1 MIKSAFLERI
11 TYNFCAI
18 MPKKKQNKT
27 SPFLVPFPDN
37 WDSRTR
43 IDLTFNLGSAIRYHR
58 ETTVPE
64 IGGLR
69 FVRQASWGVAGI
81 QLATSSENNKKRYR
95 AHEIANAIEALGS
108 KIHFI
113 VECKCNKEQYKYLGS
128 RAFGN
133 DSKNDSMT
141 FSFQCLRKPSY
152 YVQNTYRQTI
162 VTALNPLK
170 LCKDSSLFDQM
181 NLDENGIR
189 LYNAFLGDNEISN
202 CRVDTWLKNWIFK
215 DKNYNVESK
224 PYAKIFSPKNAS
236 EEEKR
241 IIRDSLDCAVSL
253 EFDKERRKRLIK
265 IMKESKPHNEEELM
279 NLLRQ
284 KGENGSL
291 HALQI
296 QDAINFN
303 EMRDAA
309 INLLQACAM
318 TVKENNG
325 RNGYSLKVCA
335 SVDRIKDKLDVLKKK
350 SENYLNGFAGH
361 KKYGEEVLEPAKIF
375 ANNAIRLDASEFL
388 EFLIKQEQGIMD
400 VSDGKIIALSLFD
413 KFLKRNE
420 DSSDNEANSE
430 DNDDLSVLE
439 DPQDSWKLSR
449 LQQWQSLYDDAFGG
463 MKYE

>member
-1 MIKSAFLERI
+1 
-11 TYNFCAI
+11 
-18 MPKKKQNKT
+18 MPKKKQEKA
-27 SPFLVPFPDN
+27 SPFIVPFPDS

-43 IDLTFNLGSAIRYHR
+43 IDLTFNLRSAIRYHR
-58 ETTVPE
+58 EMTVPE

-81 QLATSSENNKKRYR
+81 QLANSPENKKKYR

-108 KIHFI
+108 KINFV
-113 VECKCNKEQYKYLGS
+113 VECKCNKEEYKYLGS

-141 FSFQCLRKPSY
+141 FSFQCLRKSSY
-152 YVQNTYRQTI
+152 YVQNTYRQDI
-162 VTALNPLK
+162 VTALNPLR

-181 NLDENGIR
+181 SLDENGIR
-189 LYNAFLGDNEISN
+189 LYNAFIGNNEISN

-215 DKNYNVESK
+215 EKRYNVESK
-224 PYAKIFSPKNAS
+224 IYAKVFSPRKAS
-236 EEEKR
+236 DEEKR
-241 IIRDSLDCAVSL
+241 IIRESLDCSVSL
-253 EFDKERRKRLIK
+253 DYDKERRKRLIR
-265 IMKESKPHNEEELM
+265 IMKESKPHNEQELM

-284 KGENGSL
+284 KGEKGSL

-309 INLLQACAM
+309 INLLRACAM

-335 SVDRIKDKLDVLKKK
+335 GVDCVKGKLNVLKEK
-350 SENYLNGFAGH
+350 SKIYLIGFADH
-361 KKYGEEVLEPAKIF
+361 DKYGAKILEPAIKF
-375 ANNAIRLDASEFL
+375 ANNAIELDDSEFL

-413 KFLKRNE
+413 KFIKRNIE
-420 DSSDNEANSE
+420 TSR
-430 DNDDLSVLE
+430 
-439 DPQDSWKLSR
+439 DSWKLPR
-449 LQQWQSLYDDAFGG
+449 LTQWQSLYDDAFGG